1 MKNKEKQLRDCLGL
15 FSTGVLIACAKK
27 KDFFAK
33 TFFAEKILEDKGFIK
48 RFDNFW
54 CSFLEENVVGQKL
67 RKALKIENT
76 KDSQLYNSNFLKNIR
91 KIFADEFFGM
101 TINSFSSLSLD
112 PPLILFSIDNKSSN
126 LKLFIKN
133 EYFSLNIL
141 GESQKDLSNAF
152 ATPRNQNKWDIEPFF
167 FGKYGNPIFQNS
179 LAFIECK
186 KYRIIKAG
194 DHHIVIGQIVDYGKI
209 SKQYPLIY
217 YKGKYDSL
225 AKDS

>member
-1 MKNKEKQLRDCLGL
+1 MKNKDRELRDCLGL

-33 TFFAEKILEDKGFIK
+33 TFFAEKILEDRGFIK
-48 RFDNFW
+48 KFDNFW
-54 CSFLEENVVGQKL
+54 CNFLETNLVGQKL
-67 RKALKIENT
+67 CKALKIENT

-91 KIFADEFFGM
+91 KIFSDEFFGM

-126 LKLFIKN
+126 LKLFTKN
-133 EYFSLNIL
+133 EFFSLNIL
-141 GESQKDLSNAF
+141 AESQKDLSNAF
-152 ATPRNQNKWDIEPFF
+152 ATPRNQNKWEVEPFF

-194 DHHIVIGQIVDYGKI
+194 DHHIVIGKIIDYGKI
-209 SKQYPLIY
+209 SNQYPLIY